1 MPRVFLHPPASRSS
15 AFGTRISAPAA
26 ERNAGRLKED
36 RSATMSSGRQ
46 RPGRPRRGPSGNSVH
61 RFIQKHT
68 TLLATAQYVV
78 TSLVATTFFYRELY
92 QLQNFPQFTN
102 QLNTLGTT
110 ITMGTAALA
119 VFGGVC
125 SPGDGLGMWCC
136 SLGLDGLQ
144 LDGEWSRP
152 VFRGKLFTLRL
163 QLLFGML
170 NAAGNLLQLMA
181 IDAMGPHYSTLSTI
195 LNQASIPF
203 SMALSKLLV
212 GRRYSR
218 TQLLGATVVVAG
230 VAVSVAPQ
238 LIGGGGSSSSGA
250 GGGGG
255 SSSGG
260 TAARSSS
267 SSGGVAVALWVAVY
281 VFSCLPLAL
290 LNVLVEQHLPPPPL
304 PPPPLPSIVGGN
316 KRSGEHTHT
325 PLLRRHEQQQ
335 QPQSS
340 GRPLLGFRGVMLRTL
355 LLVAAMNIASAP
367 FNLLGAVLASLLK
380 DGSLQTMGDDYSGG
394 WACLFGGAST
404 APHANASLQ
413 DTAAGGGGGLC
424 GQGQVRNP
432 LHIPLA
438 PGAWTLTLP
447 IFGFCRA
454 TTKRRTL
461 RSPAGVA
468 RSRRVYGCVSI

>member
-1 MPRVFLHPPASRSS
+1 MPPLPPLGWWGAHTGWAEPQDDPGPGQRAIADQGGGGAARSCVTIKMLTKY
-15 AFGTRISAPAA
+15 AFG
-26 ERNAGRLKED
+26 
-36 RSATMSSGRQ
+36 
-46 RPGRPRRGPSGNSVH
+46 V
-61 RFIQKHT
+61 
-68 TLLATAQYVV
+68 LATAQYVV

-212 GRRYSR
+212 GRRYCR
-218 TQLLGATVVVAG
+218 TQLLGATVVIAG

-238 LIGGGGSSSSGA
+238 LIGGGGGSSSGA

-255 SSSGG
+255 
-260 TAARSSS
+260 
-267 SSGGVAVALWVAVY
+267 GVALALWVAVY

-290 LNVLVEQHLPPPPL
+290 LNVLVEQHLPPPPPL
-304 PPPPLPSIVGGN
+304 PPLPPIAGGN
-316 KRSGEHTHT
+316 RRRSEHTHT
-325 PLLRRHEQQQ
+325 PLLRLHEQQQ
-335 QPQSS
+335 PPQST
-340 GRPLLGFRGVMLRTL
+340 GRPLGFRGVMLRTL

-413 DTAAGGGGGLC
+413 DTAASGGGGLC

-432 LHIPLA
+432 LHTPLA

-454 TTKRRTL
+454 TTKRW
-461 RSPAGVA
+461 GA
-468 RSRRVYGCVSI
+468 RRCIVR